1 MQTQIVYEDE
11 AVLVIR
17 KPAGLATE
25 SAGIGQKDV
34 VSELKNYVAK
44 KNPGKMP
51 YLGIV
56 HRLDQPVEGLL
67 VFAKTKKAA
76 EDLTTQLGKGTLKK
90 EYLAVVCGK
99 VPENTGRLVDY
110 LIKVNGMAVVKDA
123 ADAQIKDAADAQI
136 KDAADAQIKD
146 AADAQVKD
154 AADVQVKDAADARVK
169 QAAYP
174 QAKKAVLTYTKKAE
188 TEKFTLLAVQIETG
202 RFHQIRAQL
211 SHAGFP
217 ILGDEKYGSEE
228 SKELSREKKIR
239 FTALC
244 AASLSFRH
252 PVTGKTMAFTQ
263 TPQNPAFA
271 DFVIE

>member
-51 YLGIV
+51 YLGVV

-76 EDLTTQLGKGTLKK
+76 ENLTEQLGKGTLKK

-110 LIKVNGMAVVKDA
+110 LAKEKGMAVVRDTA
-123 ADAQIKDAADAQI
+123 DADAQAEKD
-136 KDAADAQIKD
+136 
-146 AADAQVKD
+146 
-154 AADVQVKDAADARVK
+154 ADVQAEKAAD
-169 QAAYP
+169 P

-188 TEKFTLLAVQIETG
+188 TEELTLLAVQIETG

>member
-44 KNPGKMP
+44 KNLGKMP
-51 YLGIV
+51 YLGVV

-76 EDLTTQLGKGTLKK
+76 ENLTVQLGKGTLKK

-110 LIKVNGMAVVKDA
+110 LAKEKGMAVVRDTADAQAKKDADVQAEKA
-123 ADAQIKDAADAQI
+123 ADA
-136 KDAADAQIKD
+136 
-146 AADAQVKD
+146 
-154 AADVQVKDAADARVK
+154 
-169 QAAYP
+169 

-263 TPQNPAFA
+263 APQNPAFA
-271 DFVIE
+271 EFVTE

>member
-51 YLGIV
+51 YLGVV

-76 EDLTTQLGKGTLKK
+76 ENLTAQLGKGTLKK

-110 LIKVNGMAVVKDA
+110 LAKEKGMAVVKDA
-123 ADAQIKDAADAQI
+123 ADAQ
-136 KDAADAQIKD
+136 
-146 AADAQVKD
+146 
-154 AADVQVKDAADARVK
+154 
-169 QAAYP
+169 
-174 QAKKAVLTYTKKAE
+174 AKKAVLSYTKKAE
-188 TEKFTLLAVQIETG
+188 TEELTLLAVQIETG

-263 TPQNPAFA
+263 APQNPAFA
-271 DFVIE
+271 EFVTE

>member
-51 YLGIV
+51 YLGVV

-76 EDLTTQLGKGTLKK
+76 ENLTAQLGKGTLKK

-110 LIKVNGMAVVKDA
+110 LAKEKGMAVVRDT
-123 ADAQIKDAADAQI
+123 ADAQAKKD
-136 KDAADAQIKD
+136 
-146 AADAQVKD
+146 
-154 AADVQVKDAADARVK
+154 ADVQAEKAAD
-169 QAAYP
+169 P
-174 QAKKAVLTYTKKAE
+174 QAKKAVLTYMKKAE
-188 TEKFTLLAVQIETG
+188 TEELTLLAVQIETG

-252 PVTGKTMAFTQ
+252 PVTGKIMAFTQ
-263 TPQNPAFA
+263 APQNPAFA
-271 DFVIE
+271 EFVIE

>member
-51 YLGIV
+51 YLGVV

-76 EDLTTQLGKGTLKK
+76 ENLTAQLGKGTLKK

-110 LIKVNGMAVVKDA
+110 LAKEKGMAMVREA
-123 ADAQIKDAADAQI
+123 ADAQTEKAADP
-136 KDAADAQIKD
+136 K
-146 AADAQVKD
+146 
-154 AADVQVKDAADARVK
+154 VK
-169 QAAYP
+169 QAADP

-188 TEKFTLLAVQIETG
+188 TGKLTLLAVQIETG

-211 SHAGFP
+211 SNAGFP

-252 PVTGKTMAFTQ
+252 PVTGKIMAFTQ
-263 TPQNPAFA
+263 APQNPAFA
-271 DFVIE
+271 DFVTE

>member
-51 YLGIV
+51 YLGVV

-76 EDLTTQLGKGTLKK
+76 ENLTAQLGKGTLKK

-110 LIKVNGMAVVKDA
+110 LAKEKGMAVVKDA
-123 ADAQIKDAADAQI
+123 ADVQSEKAAD
-136 KDAADAQIKD
+136 
-146 AADAQVKD
+146 
-154 AADVQVKDAADARVK
+154 
-169 QAAYP
+169 P

-188 TEKFTLLAVQIETG
+188 NGRFTLLAVQIETG

-252 PVTGKTMAFTQ
+252 PVTGKVMAFTQ
-263 TPQNPAFA
+263 APQNPAFA
-271 DFVIE
+271 EFVIE

>member
-25 SAGIGQKDV
+25 STGIGQKDV

-51 YLGIV
+51 YLGVV

-76 EDLTTQLGKGTLKK
+76 ENLTAQLGKGTLKK

-99 VPENTGRLVDY
+99 VPENSGRLVDY
-110 LIKVNGMAVVKDA
+110 LAKEKGMGVVKDA
-123 ADAQIKDAADAQI
+123 AD
-136 KDAADAQIKD
+136 
-146 AADAQVKD
+146 
-154 AADVQVKDAADARVK
+154 
-169 QAAYP
+169 P
-174 QAKKAVLTYTKKAE
+174 QAKKAVLTYMKKAE

-252 PVTGKTMAFTQ
+252 PVAGKVMTFTTM
-263 TPQNPAFA
+263 PQNPAFA
-271 DFVIE
+271 DFPAE

>member
-11 AVLVIR
+11 AVLVIW

-25 SAGIGQKDV
+25 SAGIGRKDV

-76 EDLTTQLGKGTLKK
+76 ENLTAQLGKGTLKK

-110 LIKVNGMAVVKDA
+110 LAKEKGMAVVKNA
-123 ADAQIKDAADAQI
+123 ADAKTEKDVDA
-136 KDAADAQIKD
+136 
-146 AADAQVKD
+146 
-154 AADVQVKDAADARVK
+154 
-169 QAAYP
+169 

-239 FTALC
+239 FTVLC

-263 TPQNPAFA
+263 APQNPAFA
-271 DFVIE
+271 EFVIE

>member
-76 EDLTTQLGKGTLKK
+76 ENLTAQLGKGMLKK

-110 LIKVNGMAVVKDA
+110 LAKEKGMAVVKNTADAKTEKDVDAQAEKA
-123 ADAQIKDAADAQI
+123 AD
-136 KDAADAQIKD
+136 
-146 AADAQVKD
+146 
-154 AADVQVKDAADARVK
+154 
-169 QAAYP
+169 P

-252 PVTGKTMAFTQ
+252 PVTGKFMAFTQ
-263 TPQNPAFA
+263 APQNPAFA

>member
-51 YLGIV
+51 YLGVV

-76 EDLTTQLGKGTLKK
+76 ENLTAQLGKGTLKK

-110 LIKVNGMAVVKDA
+110 LAKEKGMAVVRDT
-123 ADAQIKDAADAQI
+123 AD
-136 KDAADAQIKD
+136 
-146 AADAQVKD
+146 
-154 AADVQVKDAADARVK
+154 
-169 QAAYP
+169 P

-188 TEKFTLLAVQIETG
+188 TEELTLLAVQIETG

-263 TPQNPAFA
+263 APQNPAFA
-271 DFVIE
+271 EFVIE

>member
-51 YLGIV
+51 YLGVV

-76 EDLTTQLGKGTLKK
+76 ENLTAQLGKGTLKK

-99 VPENTGRLVDY
+99 VSENTGRLVDY
-110 LIKVNGMAVVKDA
+110 LAKEKGMAVVKNA
-123 ADAQIKDAADAQI
+123 ADAKTEKDVDAQAGKAAD
-136 KDAADAQIKD
+136 
-146 AADAQVKD
+146 
-154 AADVQVKDAADARVK
+154 
-169 QAAYP
+169 P

-263 TPQNPAFA
+263 APQNPAFA
-271 DFVIE
+271 EFVIE

>member
-51 YLGIV
+51 YLGVV

-76 EDLTTQLGKGTLKK
+76 ENLTAQLGKGTLKK

-110 LIKVNGMAVVKDA
+110 LAKEKGMAVVKDA
-123 ADAQIKDAADAQI
+123 ADAQAEKAAVPKVKQVADAQ
-136 KDAADAQIKD
+136 A
-146 AADAQVKD
+146 
-154 AADVQVKDAADARVK
+154 K
-169 QAAYP
+169 QAADP

-252 PVTGKTMAFTQ
+252 PVTGKVMTFTQ
-263 TPQNPAFA
+263 APQNPAFA
-271 DFVIE
+271 DFVTE

>member
-51 YLGIV
+51 YLGVV

-76 EDLTTQLGKGTLKK
+76 ENLTAQLGKGTLKK

-110 LIKVNGMAVVKDA
+110 LAKEKGMAVVRDTADADAQAEKA
-123 ADAQIKDAADAQI
+123 ADA
-136 KDAADAQIKD
+136 
-146 AADAQVKD
+146 
-154 AADVQVKDAADARVK
+154 
-169 QAAYP
+169 

-188 TEKFTLLAVQIETG
+188 TEELTLLAVQIETG

-271 DFVIE
+271 EFVIE

>member
-51 YLGIV
+51 YLGTV

-110 LIKVNGMAVVKDA
+110 LIKVNGMAV
-123 ADAQIKDAADAQI
+123 IKDAADAQI
-136 KDAADAQIKD
+136 KDAADVQVKN
-146 AADAQVKD
+146 AADAKTEKD
-154 AADVQVKDAADARVK
+154 VDAQAEKAAD
-169 QAAYP
+169 P

>member
-51 YLGIV
+51 YLGVV

-76 EDLTTQLGKGTLKK
+76 ENLTAQLGKGTLKK

-110 LIKVNGMAVVKDA
+110 LAKEKGMAVVRDT
-123 ADAQIKDAADAQI
+123 ADAQAEKD
-136 KDAADAQIKD
+136 
-146 AADAQVKD
+146 
-154 AADVQVKDAADARVK
+154 ADVQAEKAAD
-169 QAAYP
+169 P
-174 QAKKAVLTYTKKAE
+174 QAKKAVLTYMKKAE
-188 TEKFTLLAVQIETG
+188 TGSLTLLAVQIETG

-271 DFVIE
+271 DFLTE

>member
-11 AVLVIR
+11 AVLVIW

-25 SAGIGQKDV
+25 SAGIGRKDV

-76 EDLTTQLGKGTLKK
+76 ENLTAQLGKGTLKK

-110 LIKVNGMAVVKDA
+110 LAKEKGMAVVKNATDAKTEKDVDAQAEKA
-123 ADAQIKDAADAQI
+123 AD
-136 KDAADAQIKD
+136 
-146 AADAQVKD
+146 
-154 AADVQVKDAADARVK
+154 
-169 QAAYP
+169 P

-188 TEKFTLLAVQIETG
+188 TGRLTLLAVQIETG

>member
-25 SAGIGQKDV
+25 SAGIGRKDV

-76 EDLTTQLGKGTLKK
+76 ENLTAQLGKGTLKK

-123 ADAQIKDAADAQI
+123 TDAQIKDAADAQTE
-136 KDAADAQIKD
+136 KAAG
-146 AADAQVKD
+146 
-154 AADVQVKDAADARVK
+154 
-169 QAAYP
+169 P

-228 SKELSREKKIR
+228 SKELSQEKKIR

>member
-76 EDLTTQLGKGTLKK
+76 ENLTAQLGKGMLKK

-123 ADAQIKDAADAQI
+123 ADAQV
-136 KDAADAQIKD
+136 KD
-146 AADAQVKD
+146 AADAQVKQ
-154 AADVQVKDAADARVK
+154 AAD
-169 QAAYP
+169 P

-188 TEKFTLLAVQIETG
+188 TGRLTLLAVQIETG

-271 DFVIE
+271 DFAIE

>member
-110 LIKVNGMAVVKDA
+110 LAKEKGMAVVKNA

-136 KDAADAQIKD
+136 KDAADVQVKN
-146 AADAQVKD
+146 AADAKTEKD
-154 AADVQVKDAADARVK
+154 VDVQAGKAAD
-169 QAAYP
+169 P

>member
-56 HRLDQPVEGLL
+56 HRIDQPVEGLL

-123 ADAQIKDAADAQI
+123 ADAQIKDAADVQV
-136 KDAADAQIKD
+136 KNAADAKTEKD
-146 AADAQVKD
+146 V
-154 AADVQVKDAADARVK
+154 DARVK

-228 SKELSREKKIR
+228 SKELSQEKKIR

>member
-11 AVLVIR
+11 AVLVIW

-56 HRLDQPVEGLL
+56 HRIDQPVEGLL

-76 EDLTTQLGKGTLKK
+76 ENLTAQLGKGTLKK

-110 LIKVNGMAVVKDA
+110 LAKEKGMAVVKNA
-123 ADAQIKDAADAQI
+123 ADAKTEKDVDAQAGKAAD
-136 KDAADAQIKD
+136 
-146 AADAQVKD
+146 
-154 AADVQVKDAADARVK
+154 
-169 QAAYP
+169 P

-263 TPQNPAFA
+263 APQNPAFA
-271 DFVIE
+271 EFVIE

>member
-51 YLGIV
+51 YLGVV

-76 EDLTTQLGKGTLKK
+76 ENLTAQLGKGTLKK

-110 LIKVNGMAVVKDA
+110 LAKEKGMAVVKDA
-123 ADAQIKDAADAQI
+123 ADA
-136 KDAADAQIKD
+136 
-146 AADAQVKD
+146 
-154 AADVQVKDAADARVK
+154 
-169 QAAYP
+169 

-188 TEKFTLLAVQIETG
+188 TEELTLLAVQIETG

-263 TPQNPAFA
+263 APQNPAFA
-271 DFVIE
+271 EFVIE

>member
-51 YLGIV
+51 YLGVV

-76 EDLTTQLGKGTLKK
+76 ENLTAQLGKGTLKK

-110 LIKVNGMAVVKDA
+110 LAKEKGMAVVKDA
-123 ADAQIKDAADAQI
+123 ADAQSEKDADAQAK
-136 KDAADAQIKD
+136 KD
-146 AADAQVKD
+146 
-154 AADVQVKDAADARVK
+154 ADVQSEKAAD
-169 QAAYP
+169 P

-252 PVTGKTMAFTQ
+252 PATGKVMAFTQ
-263 TPQNPAFA
+263 APQNPAFA

>member
-51 YLGIV
+51 YLGVV

-76 EDLTTQLGKGTLKK
+76 ENLTAQLGKGTLKK

-110 LIKVNGMAVVKDA
+110 LAKEKGMAVVKDA
-123 ADAQIKDAADAQI
+123 ADAQAEKDADVQAEKAADA
-136 KDAADAQIKD
+136 
-146 AADAQVKD
+146 
-154 AADVQVKDAADARVK
+154 
-169 QAAYP
+169 
-174 QAKKAVLTYTKKAE
+174 QAKKAVLTYMKKAE

-252 PVTGKTMAFTQ
+252 PVTGKIMAFTQ
-263 TPQNPAFA
+263 APQNPAFA
-271 DFVIE
+271 EFVIE

>member
-56 HRLDQPVEGLL
+56 HRIDQPVEGLL

-123 ADAQIKDAADAQI
+123 ADVQVKNAADAKTE
-136 KDAADAQIKD
+136 KD
-146 AADAQVKD
+146 V
-154 AADVQVKDAADARVK
+154 DARVK

-239 FTALC
+239 FAALC

-271 DFVIE
+271 DFAAEE

>member
-51 YLGIV
+51 YLGVV

-76 EDLTTQLGKGTLKK
+76 ENLTAQLGKGTLKK
-90 EYLAVVCGK
+90 EYLAVVSGK

-110 LIKVNGMAVVKDA
+110 LAKEKGMAVVKDA
-123 ADAQIKDAADAQI
+123 ADAQAEKD
-136 KDAADAQIKD
+136 
-146 AADAQVKD
+146 
-154 AADVQVKDAADARVK
+154 ADVQAEKAAD
-169 QAAYP
+169 P

-188 TEKFTLLAVQIETG
+188 TKELTLLAVQIETG

-252 PVTGKTMAFTQ
+252 PVTGKIMAFTQ
-263 TPQNPAFA
+263 APQNPAFA
-271 DFVIE
+271 DFVTE

>member
-76 EDLTTQLGKGTLKK
+76 EDLTMQLGKGTLKK

-123 ADAQIKDAADAQI
+123 ADAQIKDAADAQ
-136 KDAADAQIKD
+136 
-146 AADAQVKD
+146 
-154 AADVQVKDAADARVK
+154 VKDAADAKTEKDVDA
-169 QAAYP
+169 QAGKAADP

-271 DFVIE
+271 DFLIE

>member
-123 ADAQIKDAADAQI
+123 ADAQIKDAADAQ
-136 KDAADAQIKD
+136 
-146 AADAQVKD
+146 VKD
-154 AADVQVKDAADARVK
+154 AADVQVKDAVDARVK

-252 PVTGKTMAFTQ
+252 PVTGKTMVFTQ

>member
-136 KDAADAQIKD
+136 KDAADAQ
-146 AADAQVKD
+146 
-154 AADVQVKDAADARVK
+154 VKDAADARVK

>member
-76 EDLTTQLGKGTLKK
+76 ENLTAQLGKGMLKK

-123 ADAQIKDAADAQI
+123 ADAQVKNTADAKTEKDVDAQAGKAAD
-136 KDAADAQIKD
+136 
-146 AADAQVKD
+146 
-154 AADVQVKDAADARVK
+154 
-169 QAAYP
+169 P

-228 SKELSREKKIR
+228 SKELSQEKKIR

-271 DFVIE
+271 DFAIE

>member
-76 EDLTTQLGKGTLKK
+76 ENLTAQLGKGTLKK

-110 LIKVNGMAVVKDA
+110 LAKEKGMAVVRDT
-123 ADAQIKDAADAQI
+123 ADAQAKKDADAQAE
-136 KDAADAQIKD
+136 KD
-146 AADAQVKD
+146 
-154 AADVQVKDAADARVK
+154 ADVQAEKAAD
-169 QAAYP
+169 P

-188 TEKFTLLAVQIETG
+188 TKELTLLAVQIETG

-263 TPQNPAFA
+263 APQNPAFA
-271 DFVIE
+271 ELVIE

>member
-1 MQTQIVYEDE
+1 MD
-11 AVLVIR
+11 
-17 KPAGLATE
+17 
-25 SAGIGQKDV
+25 
-34 VSELKNYVAK
+34 
-44 KNPGKMP
+44 
-51 YLGIV
+51 
-56 HRLDQPVEGLL
+56 
-67 VFAKTKKAA
+67 
-76 EDLTTQLGKGTLKK
+76 
-90 EYLAVVCGK
+90 YLAK
-99 VPENTGRLVDY
+99 E
-110 LIKVNGMAVVKDA
+110 KGMAVVKNA
-123 ADAQIKDAADAQI
+123 ADAKTEKDADAQ
-136 KDAADAQIKD
+136 
-146 AADAQVKD
+146 
-154 AADVQVKDAADARVK
+154 VK

>member
-51 YLGIV
+51 YLGVV

-76 EDLTTQLGKGTLKK
+76 ENLTAQLGKGTLKK

-99 VPENTGRLVDY
+99 VSENTGRLVDY
-110 LIKVNGMAVVKDA
+110 LAKEKGMAVVKDA
-123 ADAQIKDAADAQI
+123 ADAQ
-136 KDAADAQIKD
+136 
-146 AADAQVKD
+146 
-154 AADVQVKDAADARVK
+154 
-169 QAAYP
+169 
-174 QAKKAVLTYTKKAE
+174 AKKAVLSYTKKAE
-188 TEKFTLLAVQIETG
+188 TEELTLLEVQIETG

-252 PVTGKTMAFTQ
+252 PVTGKVMAFTQ
-263 TPQNPAFA
+263 APQNPAFA
-271 DFVIE
+271 ELVIE

>member
-11 AVLVIR
+11 TVLVIR

-44 KNPGKMP
+44 KNLGKMP

-76 EDLTTQLGKGTLKK
+76 ENLTAQLGKGTLKK

-110 LIKVNGMAVVKDA
+110 LAKEKGMAVVKNA
-123 ADAQIKDAADAQI
+123 ADAKTEKDV
-136 KDAADAQIKD
+136 
-146 AADAQVKD
+146 DAQVKQ
-154 AADVQVKDAADARVK
+154 AAD
-169 QAAYP
+169 P

-244 AASLSFRH
+244 AAYLSFRH
-252 PVTGKTMAFTQ
+252 PVTGKFMAFTQ

>member
-51 YLGIV
+51 YLGVV

-76 EDLTTQLGKGTLKK
+76 ENLTAQLGKGTLKK

-110 LIKVNGMAVVKDA
+110 LAKEKGMAVVRDT
-123 ADAQIKDAADAQI
+123 ADAQAKKDADAQAE
-136 KDAADAQIKD
+136 KD
-146 AADAQVKD
+146 
-154 AADVQVKDAADARVK
+154 ADVQAEKAAD
-169 QAAYP
+169 P

-188 TEKFTLLAVQIETG
+188 TKELTLLAVQIETG

-263 TPQNPAFA
+263 APQNPAFA
-271 DFVIE
+271 EFVIE

>member
-44 KNPGKMP
+44 KNPVKMP
-51 YLGIV
+51 YLGVV

-76 EDLTTQLGKGTLKK
+76 ENLTAQLGKGTLKK

-110 LIKVNGMAVVKDA
+110 LAKEKGMAVVRDT
-123 ADAQIKDAADAQI
+123 ADAQAEKAAD
-136 KDAADAQIKD
+136 
-146 AADAQVKD
+146 
-154 AADVQVKDAADARVK
+154 
-169 QAAYP
+169 P

-188 TEKFTLLAVQIETG
+188 TKELTLLAVQIETG
-202 RFHQIRAQL
+202 RFHQIRTQL

-228 SKELSREKKIR
+228 SKELSREKRIR

-263 TPQNPAFA
+263 APQNPAFA
-271 DFVIE
+271 EFVIE

>member
-123 ADAQIKDAADAQI
+123 ADAQ
-136 KDAADAQIKD
+136 
-146 AADAQVKD
+146 
-154 AADVQVKDAADARVK
+154 VK
-169 QAAYP
+169 QAADP

-217 ILGDEKYGSEE
+217 ILGDEKYSSEE

>member
-76 EDLTTQLGKGTLKK
+76 ENLTAQLGKGTLKK

-110 LIKVNGMAVVKDA
+110 LAKEKGMAVVKNA
-123 ADAQIKDAADAQI
+123 ADAQTEKDVDAQAEKAAD
-136 KDAADAQIKD
+136 
-146 AADAQVKD
+146 
-154 AADVQVKDAADARVK
+154 
-169 QAAYP
+169 P

-252 PVTGKTMAFTQ
+252 PVTGKFMAFTQ
-263 TPQNPAFA
+263 APQNPAFA

>member
-76 EDLTTQLGKGTLKK
+76 EDLTTQLGKGMLKK

-110 LIKVNGMAVVKDA
+110 LAKEKGMAVVKNA
-123 ADAQIKDAADAQI
+123 ADAKTEKDVDAQTE
-136 KDAADAQIKD
+136 KAAG
-146 AADAQVKD
+146 
-154 AADVQVKDAADARVK
+154 
-169 QAAYP
+169 P

-211 SHAGFP
+211 SHAGVP

>member
-25 SAGIGQKDV
+25 SAGIGRKDV

-76 EDLTTQLGKGTLKK
+76 ENLTAQLGKGTLKK

-110 LIKVNGMAVVKDA
+110 LAKEKGMAVVKNATDAKTEKDVDAQAEKA
-123 ADAQIKDAADAQI
+123 AD
-136 KDAADAQIKD
+136 
-146 AADAQVKD
+146 
-154 AADVQVKDAADARVK
+154 
-169 QAAYP
+169 P

-188 TEKFTLLAVQIETG
+188 TGRLTLLAVQIETG

-252 PVTGKTMAFTQ
+252 PVTGETMAFTQ